1 MLKALHSSNAFRIL
15 SLVLL
20 VATTGCTAVPPPKNQ
35 EEAGSVNVAA
45 TLVAPWDEYIGALTP
60 TFTLSSNDAVNKV
73 MPRTGI
79 LEEKILD
86 ALGVSAR
93 VGLPQTSEAITR
105 SITAKTTQ
113 VEGEDSKETRTTSED
128 SIQKKEPGKLPDM
141 PSKAQGGDKGVKDLP
156 GAPSDAAKGLRND
169 PILEYTAA
177 TALYQ
182 EVQLLNRYVTD
193 AALRHGMS
201 AYIVRLQI
209 GVVPY
214 RKSLAYD
221 IYTKIG
227 FFPKDSNGKDEQA
240 YVLPLLVTDNL
251 DAALASRAQDTIRQL
266 SLAISVMKAGIVG
279 TAGIDRISEAFES
292 QLFSEFNS
300 LFTIGRI
307 TNNTLGARLG
317 ASRQGKDQ
325 YSIVPRTHNVTV
337 VVMVPSRFGG
347 KDNEVRVVA
356 KTSMRSVQDGTLL
369 PQPERSERVDNV
381 RRLVKTF
388 LAGQPRKDNSDT
400 IEDPMCEDPDK
411 GSNANKKEA
420 IKNPVSCSQA
430 LLQSVWANKANEYD
444 AILDRAGWQDRIGR
458 FSRDL
463 WMEIVESLDR
473 SQFSGVR
480 FQLPNKNAPV
490 LPQEDQ
496 VVLLVDDGKNSMRTT
511 LVGGQGLLQ
520 QKLRAILRL
529 KLDGD
534 GEAGKSINLP
544 GTIATENGVDLTIT
558 FPSPT
563 LWKLGKLDLEGAML
577 ELIPLSDNR
586 WSDSEAIHESSYK
599 TIRYRKS
606 EETVKPVFSVKQ
618 GATLIQPDA
627 SHQGTA
633 SIYVEFSK
641 DAKKNQLAKH
651 MELNVDG
658 ADIMQAQIGD
668 KGKSEKRALVFDL
681 GKIIV
686 PSDGTIDIS
695 FRNLTKTKKI
705 TIKPIAKDKE
715 DKVIA
720 GDQADIIFEIAE
732 AQGKN

>member
-1 MLKALHSSNAFRIL
+1 MLKALRSNKAFRIL
-15 SLVLL
+15 SLVSL
-20 VATTGCTAVPPPKNQ
+20 VIATGCGAVPPPKTQ

-45 TLVAPWDEYIGALTP
+45 TLVAPWDEYIGTLTP

-86 ALGVSAR
+86 ALGISAR
-93 VGLPQTSEAITR
+93 VGLPQTYESITK
-105 SITAKTTQ
+105 SITAKTTKL
-113 VEGEDSKETRTTSED
+113 EGEDSKETLTTSED
-128 SIQKKEPGKLPDM
+128 SIQKKEPGKLPDT
-141 PSKAQGGDKGVKDLP
+141 PSRVQGGDKGVKDLP

-182 EVQLLNRYVTD
+182 EVQILNRYVTD
-193 AALRHGMS
+193 AALRHGMN

-214 RKSLAYD
+214 RKSLGYD

-227 FFPKDSNGKDEQA
+227 FFPKDSNGKDQPA

-251 DAALASRAQDTIRQL
+251 DAALASRSKDAIRQL

-279 TAGIDRISEAFES
+279 TAGIDHINEAFKNE
-292 QLFSEFNS
+292 LFSELNS

-317 ASRQGKDQ
+317 ASREGKDQ

-337 VVMVPSRFGG
+337 VVMVPRDLRG

-369 PQPERSERVDNV
+369 PQQARNDRVENV
-381 RRLVKTF
+381 RRILKTF
-388 LAGQPRKDNSDT
+388 LRESTIKDNSDT
-400 IEDPMCEDPDK
+400 INDPMCEDPD
-411 GSNANKKEA
+411 SKETP
-420 IKNPVSCSQA
+420 KPRVVCSQA
-430 LLQSVWANKANEYD
+430 LLQAVWANNASKFD
-444 AILDRAGWQDRIGR
+444 DILKEAQWQDRIGW

-480 FQLPNKNAPV
+480 FQLPNMKVP
-490 LPQEDQ
+490 LPPQEDQ

-511 LVGGQGLLQ
+511 LVGGQWLLQ
-520 QKLRAILRL
+520 QKLRVILRL
-529 KLDGD
+529 RLDGD
-534 GEAGKSINLP
+534 GEAGKIINLP
-544 GTIATENGVDLTIT
+544 GTIATENGTDLTIT

-563 LWKLGKLDLEGAML
+563 LWKLGKLDLEGAVL
-577 ELIPLSDNR
+577 ELIQLPDGR
-586 WSDSEAIHESSYK
+586 WREKEEVQKSSYK

-641 DAKKNQLAKH
+641 DAKKNQLAKQI
-651 MELNVDG
+651 ELNVDG

-668 KGKSEKRALVFDL
+668 KGKSEKRTLVFDL

-686 PSDGTIDIS
+686 PSDGTVDIS

-705 TIKPIAKDKE
+705 TVKPVAKDKE